1 MLNLSYKNIGFK
13 NNYIY
18 LHCILMLFPVGS
30 FLFKYF
36 CRHFLSSFLENEYM
50 EYICIF
56 RRC

>member
-13 NNYIY
+13 NKYIY
-18 LHCILMLFPVGS
+18 LHRILMLFPVSS
-30 FLFKYF
+30 FLFKYL
-36 CRHFLSSFLENEYM
+36 CCHCLSSFLENEYM